1 MIDIVWQSIVI
12 HGLSYL
18 IFAFLLGKILF
29 DPVMS
34 LIEKRSE
41 RVNKLVTAAERAEE
55 EAKSLQDSLER
66 RLYSARIDAGTI
78 MEELRLAAEA
88 QGEEQIAQMREKVQQ
103 FREENAAELSQE
115 IDKAMAEVESYAKE
129 LGRML
134 AEKALDRKLV
144 A

>member
-41 RVNKLVTAAERAEE
+41 RVNKLVTAAERAGGRGKVV
-55 EAKSLQDSLER
+55 AGFSGKAPLQRPDR
-66 RLYSARIDAGTI
+66 CRHDHGGI
-78 MEELRLAAEA
+78 AA
-88 QGEEQIAQMREKVQQ
+88 
-103 FREENAAELSQE
+103 SC
-115 IDKAMAEVESYAKE
+115 
-129 LGRML
+129 
-134 AEKALDRKLV
+134 
-144 A
+144 